1 MFYKPKHSSS
11 SSAKIK
17 RKIGFLFT
25 LVAVAVV
32 CYSVTVYAYFQAS
45 VFNGGNTIRVGS
57 YAAQV
62 EILTAD
68 KTRLWSSDEKILDYG
83 DRVPVELEAASYIL
97 RITNT
102 GSLAF
107 QYQVG
112 LTAENVSLLY
122 EVQNPPDDKLVLQT
136 GQSIE
141 YTFSWQD
148 ADTRPEPRLE
158 FRTAFQNGVLQDPI
172 TPPSDAAA
180 GVPADMEPASQ
191 QNTLQEGNTVSS
203 VVSSVVSRDDGG
215 ASSPETEG
223 TVSHPETSLPTAG
236 EDEPLGD
243 ASSAPSVSSDEQAAS
258 VPAVSDTTSL
268 TSGEGESVSRQETPA
283 DAESE
288 SR

>member
-1 MFYKPKHSSS
+1 MNAAFKRLRSKGKLNESDVKEAMREVRLAMLEADVNYKV
-11 SSAKIK
+11 AKD
-17 RKIGFLFT
+17 FT
-25 LVAVAVV
+25 N
-32 CYSVTVYAYFQAS
+32 SVTEKCIGEKVMES
-45 VFNGGNTIRVGS
+45 
-57 YAAQV
+57 
-62 EILTAD
+62 LTAPQMVV
-68 KTRLWSSDEKILDYG
+68 KIVRDE
-83 DRVPVELEAASYIL
+83 
-97 RITNT
+97 
-102 GSLAF
+102 
-107 QYQVG
+107 
-112 LTAENVSLLY
+112 LTALLGG
-122 EVQNPPDDKLVLQT
+122 EHARINMSSKIPTIIMMCGLQGSGKT
-136 GQSIE
+136 THLSRIHIC
-141 YTFSWQD
+141 
-148 ADTRPEPRLE
+148 
-158 FRTAFQNGVLQDPI
+158 TAFQNGVLQDPI